1 MKEGNDPTEGPDMS
15 HMFRVVSS
23 VIPPHMPNYI
33 ATVDC
38 VKTVPIIMCTFAV
51 LTCGSYWFTNPSVM
65 VFPLVTLSVN
75 PSSRKTVRDSQHSS
89 SVKTKYVRDNY
100 VDIT

>member
-1 MKEGNDPTEGPDMS
+1 
-15 HMFRVVSS
+15 
-23 VIPPHMPNYI
+23 MPNYI

-38 VKTVPIIMCTFAV
+38 KKTVPIYACTFAV

-65 VFPLVTLSVN
+65 VFPLVTLSGN
-75 PSSRKTVRDSQHSS
+75 PSSRKTVHDSQRSS
-89 SVKTKYVRDNY
+89 NVKTKYIHDNY